1 MKTLYVLRHA
11 KSSWA
16 EVEMSDFDRPL
27 NDRGKKA
34 AAFMGGLMSQK
45 GYEPYVILSSPAVRA
60 KTTAEIVKK
69 AGKLDGELR
78 SEHRIYEA
86 SPPTLKQTVADL
98 DDAYPTALVVGHNP
112 GIEGFINYLTGQLEP
127 MPTAAL
133 AVITSISTTGSRSKT
148 DAVNSTRSIGQS
160 KRCDSSR
167 IFYWP

>member
-1 MKTLYVLRHA
+1 
-11 KSSWA
+11 
-16 EVEMSDFDRPL
+16 
-27 NDRGKKA
+27 
-34 AAFMGGLMSQK
+34 MGGLMSQK

-60 KTTAEIVKK
+60 QTTAEIVKK

-86 SPPTLKQTVADL
+86 SPPTLKQTVAEL

-133 AVITSISTTGSRSKT
+133 AVINLDIDNWISIKDGCGKLDKVYRPKQEM
-148 DAVNSTRSIGQS
+148 R
-160 KRCDSSR
+160 
-167 IFYWP
+167 